1 MDKDYLARYHTLD
14 GTMVDLRRS
23 PVGMWVNYE
32 IVKSEVLYHLRGIS
46 KMVCEPG
53 SEGQATHHNECIDNI
68 EALFQDKDPLDDEIA
83 EAEKKLNELKARK
96 NGKSTVKTGTI
107 M

>member
-1 MDKDYLARYHTLD
+1 MNKDSLYRYNTLD

-23 PVGMWVNYE
+23 PTGMWVNYE
-32 IVKSEVLYHLRGIS
+32 LLKSDILHYLRGINR
-46 KMVCEPG
+46 MVRSPG
-53 SEGQATHHNECIDNI
+53 SEGQADHHNECIDNI

-83 EAEKKLNELKARK
+83 DAEKKLNELKDRK

>member
-1 MDKDYLARYHTLD
+1 MDKDSLARYHTLD

-23 PVGMWVNYE
+23 PTGMWVNYE
-32 IVKSEVLYHLRGIS
+32 ILKSAVLYHLQGINR
-46 KMVCEPG
+46 MVRSPG
-53 SEGQATHHNECIDNI
+53 SEGQADHHNECIDSI

-83 EAEKKLNELKARK
+83 DAEKKLNELKDRK
-96 NGKSTVKTGTI
+96 NGKSSGKAGTT